1 MARSRLNLKWNFP
14 IAQAVIKKIKKIY
27 KKHGLLKTIGYV
39 IVIVIGLKVV
49 VINASI
55 FLINSIF
62 GLKIPYGPILQIIL

>member
-49 VINASI
+49 VINGSI

>member
-49 VINASI
+49 VINGSI

-62 GLKIPYGPILQIIL
+62 ELKIPYGPILQIIL